1 MSLNLDKTDLKDD
14 VIIIT
19 NDDNSIKCIPRENAT
34 DYELS
39 LFKEFE
45 AAYPNGKPV
54 PSVEP
59 VASMSTDR
67 ERIEALENY
76 LLEKETAETIK

>member
-1 MSLNLDKTDLKDD
+1 MSLNLDKTDLKDN
-14 VIIIT
+14 VLIIQ

-45 AAYPNGKPV
+45 VAYPNGKPV
-54 PSVEP
+54 PLVEQ
-59 VASMSTDR
+59 VVNIATDR